1 MKKKYIHI
9 ALFLSSTI
17 LVVFVLLNSVAFFAD
32 DNINKD
38 NNYLA
43 LNSPNVER
51 KIDFINSAS
60 SLIGK
65 EIIINGNI
73 KVAYKNKNN
82 ELVLIV
88 NDDNIPFE
96 INCTLINS
104 NKQIKQA
111 LKLDENIILTGKF
124 TELDEFVN
132 LENCLIIKRLEV
144 IDNIKNTK
152 PLK

>member
-60 SLIGK
+60 
-65 EIIINGNI
+65 
-73 KVAYKNKNN
+73 
-82 ELVLIV
+82 
-88 NDDNIPFE
+88 
-96 INCTLINS
+96 
-104 NKQIKQA
+104 
-111 LKLDENIILTGKF
+111 
-124 TELDEFVN
+124 
-132 LENCLIIKRLEV
+132 
-144 IDNIKNTK
+144 
-152 PLK
+152 